1 MYVCGNRPDNVTRY
15 NHKNTDRWLTP
26 PAAYK
31 PTTLATA
38 ASTLALT
45 LSVAGVVAIGVM
57 LLQRI

>member
-15 NHKNTDRWLTP
+15 THKNTDRWLTP

-38 ASTLALT
+38 ASALLLT
-45 LSVAGVVAIGVM
+45 SCVAGLVAFGVM

>member
-38 ASTLALT
+38 ASTLVLVFC
-45 LSVAGVVAIGVM
+45 VASMVAIGVM

>member
-1 MYVCGNRPDNVTRY
+1 MYAAGSYADHVTRY